1 MSPLFRRAL
10 LAAIVLHGSL
20 AAAARAQQPV
30 TPGTWRFVER
40 LGGNPSVILEGTV
53 GIDPDTIWVDADW
66 AQCQRA
72 EATTRTRLV
81 YECGRVTISFD
92 RFDPLRR
99 MSYNA
104 PVTVLERVEK
114 CEQYQ
119 TNANG
124 QVVCVRWRRE
134 TVEREVWKSGRIT
147 PKRDVPPDA
156 PPAG

>member
-1 MSPLFRRAL
+1 MTLLTRPAL
-10 LAAIVLHGSL
+10 LAAIILIG
-20 AAAARAQQPV
+20 AAAAPASAQEQV
-30 TPGTWRFVER
+30 TPGTWRFLER
-40 LGGNPSVILEGTV
+40 LGGTPSVILEGTF

-66 AQCQRA
+66 AECQRA

-81 YECGRVTISFD
+81 YECDRVTISFD

-99 MSYNA
+99 VSYNA

-119 TNANG
+119 TNAAG
-124 QVVCVRWRRE
+124 QQVCVRWRRE
-134 TVEREVWKSGRIT
+134 TVEREVWKTGRIT
-147 PKRDVPPDA
+147 PKRDVPPGA